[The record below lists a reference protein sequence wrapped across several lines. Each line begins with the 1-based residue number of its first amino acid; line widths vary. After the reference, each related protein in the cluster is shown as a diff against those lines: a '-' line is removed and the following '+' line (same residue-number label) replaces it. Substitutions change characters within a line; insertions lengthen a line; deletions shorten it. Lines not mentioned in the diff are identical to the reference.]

1 MPRPHLPVMIIRFR
15 HEGFDDIAEGIYHQM
30 ALALCGLAHGFVD
43 ARPHELAANPPL
55 SALYRGWI

>member
-1 MPRPHLPVMIIRFR
+1 MIIRFR
-15 HEGFDDIAEGIYHQM
+15 HEGFDDIAEGIYRQM